1 MKEINNLRNEES
13 LSSKLAS
20 KLRKECEPHWSDFIP
35 GYGIWHA
42 RYAFPDLGGGMQ
54 NYEKDL
60 YSITVCM
67 YHTIITPIIL
77 AGVHVISS
85 YLERVL

>member
-13 LSSKLAS
+13 RSSKLAS

-42 RYAFPDLGGGMQ
+42 RYAFPDLGGGTE
-54 NYEKDL
+54 NYKEEL

-67 YHTIITPIIL
+67 YHTVMTPIIL
-77 AGVHVISS
+77 GGVLAISS
-85 YLERVL
+85 YLESVL